1 MVVLQGDVFWV
12 EISAA
17 MGSEPKQR
25 RPVVIVQRDSINRSK
40 FKTVLVVPLTTQTKH
55 AYLPGN
61 VLLKKGD
68 ANLPHSSLA
77 RGTHV
82 MVIDKSRLQEKIGT
96 LPKAITE
103 QIIHNIVFVLGGE
116 LASEIGRSYL

>member
-1 MVVLQGDVFWV
+1 MPIF
-12 EISAA
+12 
-17 MGSEPKQR
+17 R
-25 RPVVIVQRDSINRSK
+25 
-40 FKTVLVVPLTTQTKH
+40 
-55 AYLPGN
+55 Y

-96 LPKAITE
+96 LSTARTE
-103 QIIHNIVFVLGGE
+103 QIFQSIVCVLGGYMA
-116 LASEIGRSYL
+116 ASTV